1 MWYRTALII
10 LSLFFVLSSTQHTIA
25 TSHQNERNLWRV
37 VKPPSTQNLF
47 IYEAVIVPWLHKE
60 FANSTFVDSGGFVK
74 RGLVR
79 SDLLRFENIEGQD
92 RFNVHIEYRVF
103 IKDISGTEIVGLKGQ
118 EIVFWIN
125 DDMVEDY
132 FPFEEYWIEG
142 RVLQGEE

>member
-10 LSLFFVLSSTQHTIA
+10 LSLFFVVSSTQHTIA

-37 VKPPSTQNLF
+37 VKPPSTQSLF

-60 FANSTFVDSGGFVK
+60 FANSTIVDSGGFVK

-125 DDMVEDY
+125 DDTVEDY

-142 RVLQGEE
+142 RVLQDDE

>member
-1 MWYRTALII
+1 M
-10 LSLFFVLSSTQHTIA
+10 
-25 TSHQNERNLWRV
+25 
-37 VKPPSTQNLF
+37 
-47 IYEAVIVPWLHKE
+47 
-60 FANSTFVDSGGFVK
+60 DSDGFVK

-125 DDMVEDY
+125 NDDTVEDY

-142 RVLQGEE
+142 RVLRGEE